1 MRAPDVSCRHAN
13 CVIEPGVVAASQAPA
28 AVSAV
33 RHLWPPLAQAYVASD
48 MTTPTVTETFIP
60 LEPVTR
66 DAFADSRPSPRE
78 HVPRTQR
85 ELVILSLLRCPRL
98 AAERRRS

>member
-1 MRAPDVSCRHAN
+1 VSCRHAN
-13 CVIEPGVVAASQAPA
+13 CVIEPGVVAASQAPV

-33 RHLWPPLAQAYVASD
+33 RHLWPPPGQAYVASD

-66 DAFADSRPSPRE
+66 DKFADSLPSQRE
-78 HVPRTQR
+78 YEARTQR
-85 ELVILSLLRCPRL
+85 ELVILSLLRCPKL
-98 AAERRRS
+98 AGERRRS